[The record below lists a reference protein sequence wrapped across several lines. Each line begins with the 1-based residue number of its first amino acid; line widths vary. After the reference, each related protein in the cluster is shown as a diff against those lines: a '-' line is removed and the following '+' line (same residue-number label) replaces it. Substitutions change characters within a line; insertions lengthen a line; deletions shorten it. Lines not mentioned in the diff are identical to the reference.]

1 MTPVYLRPVRPEA
14 IVLCEDAA
22 CAAEVGFWVRM
33 HERQNG
39 LDQHLLAALREWF
52 EAEWA
57 FDHVLYPISQRETH
71 QAALFAAAGLER
83 RLTCTLAD
91 GRPCWVFR

>member
-1 MTPVYLRPVRPEA
+1 MSASMPSGRRSRSWILNPDETRCLGCVYLRPVRPEA

-39 LDQHLLAALREWF
+39 LDQHLPAVLREWF
-52 EAEWA
+52 EAEGMPL
-57 FDHVLYPISQRETH
+57 HR
-71 QAALFAAAGLER
+71 
-83 RLTCTLAD
+83 
-91 GRPCWVFR
+91 